1 MTSNVTVT
9 MPIAVKVTVPT
20 ADHVADNARASHRRP
35 PPVLLSAEQA
45 AMTANHPQAFVFANV
60 RPQAHRDQLHVL
72 VHSNTALRR
81 RLVAMA
87 AVL

>member
-1 MTSNVTVT
+1 MQGDGEDDMQRDGEDN
-9 MPIAVKVTVPT
+9 MQRDGDDDMQRDGDDGNRGGGYCANGRH
-20 ADHVADNARASHRRP
+20 HVADNA
-35 PPVLLSAEQA
+35 
-45 AMTANHPQAFVFANV
+45 